1 MSFEFFH
8 EASELQKKVE
18 AVDSR
23 ELEPGVSLEHVGFR
37 PELKSYRET
46 FELGAGT
53 PEKDAEHWHRQ
64 GEKYSCAVV
73 CQEFVA
79 EQLLNCEFSEKNL
92 IEFAKE
98 RGWYDSESG
107 TTSSDVG
114 KILESLGLQVERTK
128 GLSLNDLAQELDSGA
143 KLICGVNNAILAKPE
158 LAEIPG
164 LNINHAVEVIGI
176 EKTPSDSWA
185 ILNDPGMEGGRGVHI
200 RASTFLKAWKPG
212 NNYTVIARK
221 GGAII

>member
-1 MSFEFFH
+1 MGIEFF
-8 EASELQKKVE
+8 SEELETLKSSQYE
-18 AVDSR
+18 GLR

-37 PELKSYRET
+37 PELKSDRET

-53 PEKDAEHWHRQ
+53 PEKNAEHWHRQ

-79 EQLLNCEFSEKNL
+79 EQLLDREFSEQEMIK
-92 IEFAKE
+92 FAKE
-98 RGWYDSESG
+98 KGWYDPESG

-128 GLSLNDLAQELDSGA
+128 GLGLNDLAQELDSGA
-143 KLICGVNNAILAKPE
+143 KLICGVSNSILARPE

-164 LNINHAVEVIGI
+164 QNVNHAVEVIGI
-176 EKTPSDSWA
+176 EKTASETWV
-185 ILNDPGMEGGRGVHI
+185 ILNDPGIEGGRGVHI

-212 NNYTVIARK
+212 NNYTVIVRK
-221 GGAII
+221 GGANI